1 MPFSDDRIRFEGQP
15 VAIVLGESIEAAK
28 AGRAAVAVDCEREA
42 PVLLGHGHRE
52 PALGRNEVVF
62 ARGDVDAALADGGI
76 RIEQTYLQA
85 PRHHHAM
92 ETSGTVAR
100 WDGDRL
106 TLWDAVQASSTV
118 IPVMSAAFGIDAADV
133 HVVAPHTGGGFGAKG
148 YIWPHEILAAAAA
161 RVPAGRS
168 SCTCG
173 AVTSSAT
180 SATSRGWSR
189 RSGWPQPPM
198 AC

>member
-1 MPFSDDRIRFEGQP
+1 M
-15 VAIVLGESIEAAK
+15 
-28 AGRAAVAVDCEREA
+28 
-42 PVLLGHGHRE
+42 
-52 PALGRNEVVF
+52 F

-161 RVPAGRS
+161 RVDEQAGQAAPA
-168 SCTCG
+168 
-173 AVTSSAT
+173 AL
-180 SATSRGWSR
+180 
-189 RSGWPQPPM
+189 
-198 AC
+198 